1 MHICHV
7 ALAWLWLGP
16 LLNPAESLSSL
27 IRGLHHA
34 PVSLGKRWLSS
45 WEPSG
50 EERGRNCV
58 LAGVELS
65 AHKYTHEGAGWKS
78 FKSCFVS
85 LDEGGGCESL
95 VWMCQSVRGRP
106 SAQIPREKAT
116 SPRSDC
122 FLCISKCVLCWN
134 GSSPIVVPSSSIYT
148 WGYQQQWGFNA
159 WMWGSRDHK
168 ELDLWSWRG
177 EVKSTSRR
185 IQADSSVIV
194 FPGLCAAML
203 LLQLRGMHRSLLAG
217 GDAR

>member
-1 MHICHV
+1 MALPGGALYPSQPAVGAEAWGAVVWVMHICHV

-16 LLNPAESLSSL
+16 LLNPAELLSSL

-95 VWMCQSVRGRP
+95 VWMC
-106 SAQIPREKAT
+106 
-116 SPRSDC
+116 
-122 FLCISKCVLCWN
+122 
-134 GSSPIVVPSSSIYT
+134 
-148 WGYQQQWGFNA
+148 
-159 WMWGSRDHK
+159 
-168 ELDLWSWRG
+168 
-177 EVKSTSRR
+177 
-185 IQADSSVIV
+185 
-194 FPGLCAAML
+194 
-203 LLQLRGMHRSLLAG
+203 
-217 GDAR
+217 